1 MYVNTSIFTLEES
14 DHENSTIIIPGYG
27 KSDTNEISISFILSI
42 IMRRLVSISPI
53 EKKFETSGSR
63 PILVF
68 ANDFEH
74 YVCKYPHFPN
84 DSKLVNEYLGNRFAQ
99 IWEISVP
106 EMAFVQIKRQ
116 HIPEQ
121 MLGNNLNYFN
131 LEKPLVG
138 FKLIPDVTEVM
149 DRLSEGIS
157 SSDLSKYRKKDLLR
171 IALFDV
177 WLSNDDRNT
186 NNTNILIKRESNKII
201 PVAIDHEKIFNT
213 STLDRKIHIQTYE
226 DSIFYSSLY
235 HRLFKK
241 SESTVNL
248 IHEVCA
254 TLHERARG
262 CNTQLDGILDDIPD
276 EWNIDI
282 EELKEKLGKNIFQES
297 WLNKVEATF
306 RNFASLAI
314 KNP

>member
-1 MYVNTSIFTLEES
+1 MRAN
-14 DHENSTIIIPGYG
+14 IPCYG
-27 KSDTNEISISFILSI
+27 KSLTNETSISFIWPI
-42 IMRRLVSISPI
+42 TMQRLVSISAI

-63 PILVF
+63 PILVL
-68 ANDFEH
+68 AEDLEH
-74 YVCKYPHFPN
+74 YICKYPHFSN
-84 DSKLVNEYLGNRFAQ
+84 DSRLVNEYLGNRFAQ
-99 IWEISVP
+99 IWGISVP
-106 EMAFVQIKRQ
+106 EMAFVQVKRQ
-116 HIPEQ
+116 HIPEH

-138 FKLIPDVTEVM
+138 FKLIADVTEFM
-149 DRLSEGIS
+149 DTLSEGIG
-157 SSDLSKYRKKDLLR
+157 SSDLLKYEKKEFLL
-171 IALFDV
+171 IALFDM

-186 NNTNILIKRESNKII
+186 NNTNILIKSEDNKIV

-213 STLDRKIHIQTYE
+213 GSLDHDIYEQTYV
-226 DSIFYSSLY
+226 DSIFYSNLY
-235 HRLFKK
+235 HRLFKN
-241 SESTVNL
+241 SQSTVEL

-254 TLHERARG
+254 TLHEKVSE
-262 CNTQLDGILDDIPD
+262 CNDQLDGILDEIPY

-282 EELKEKLGKNIFQES
+282 KELKEKLGRNIFQES